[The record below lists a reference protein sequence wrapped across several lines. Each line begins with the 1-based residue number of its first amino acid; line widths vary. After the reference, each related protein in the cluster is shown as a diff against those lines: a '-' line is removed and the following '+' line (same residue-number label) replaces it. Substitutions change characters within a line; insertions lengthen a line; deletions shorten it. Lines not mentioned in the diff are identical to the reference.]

1 MNMNQITKMF
11 TRLVMRRIMNWG
23 INQGMNTIAKAR
35 KPRTPPAQVAG
46 QVDDDG
52 NLIQAQRQPDG
63 QNRKQARDMAQKV
76 KTMNRMTR
84 R

>member
-23 INQGMNTIAKAR
+23 INQGMNTISKAR
-35 KPRTPPAQVAG
+35 KPKAAPPPP
-46 QVDDDG
+46 QVDNDG
-52 NLIQAQRQPDG
+52 NLIEAQQPSDAR
-63 QNRKQARDMAQKV
+63 NRKEARQMAQKV